1 MNIHEYQA
9 KNLLQRYGIP
19 VSIFAVA
26 SNEAEVIQVIKEL
39 GISEAVIKVQI
50 HAGGRGKAGGVK
62 FGKSPDEIIRLAKE
76 LIGMKIVNNQTGPQG
91 VVAQKILITPPVKIQ
106 KEYYLAATID
116 RSKARPI
123 LIASAEG
130 GMEIEEIALK
140 KPDRILKIPIGLN
153 GKVRS
158 YHLLELVKFMG
169 WEKEIGKQGKEL
181 ASNLAKC
188 FIECDASLI
197 EINPLCLDETG
208 NLLAIDA
215 KFSLDDNALYRQ
227 PAIAQWY
234 DPSQSTENEVMAKA
248 YDLAYIGLNGEIGC
262 LVNGAGLAMAT
273 MDIIQHY
280 GGNPA
285 NFLDVGGGAT
295 KEEVAH
301 GFKII
306 LIDPKVSSIFVNIFG
321 GIMDCGVLAEGI
333 VAASKEDSVK
343 VPLIVRMEG
352 TNVEKG
358 KEILRKS
365 GLNIITA
372 DTMAEGAIKAV
383 ESAKMR

>member
-1 MNIHEYQA
+1 
-9 KNLLQRYGIP
+9 
-19 VSIFAVA
+19 
-26 SNEAEVIQVIKEL
+26 
-39 GISEAVIKVQI
+39 
-50 HAGGRGKAGGVK
+50 
-62 FGKSPDEIIRLAKE
+62 
-76 LIGMKIVNNQTGPQG
+76 MKIVNNQTGPQG